1 MWLREGKEVLNM
13 SSSSSSDVYDVPG
26 GLSKRHGEHNGYG
39 IRAQNRIRNAPETEI
54 VHHLHYKDNRYMA
67 LLVSLGMLENRTIL
81 EVGCG
86 TGYFAIYLARQGA
99 NVFGCDIAFEAV
111 KATHQRA
118 KLNKVDGSYIKVNMA
133 YPLPFASE
141 SFDIVVGVDVCHH
154 LTRPDVLNVL
164 NESFRVLRR
173 GGKAIFVEPVED
185 SMIFSF
191 IQNLFP
197 SGKKDSRD
205 YRPTCLSRRAY
216 LDYLRKADDRSLT
229 SRELIE
235 AGQRFKSVRL
245 RQFGLFNRLEGLFEF
260 IGVQSTRLN
269 QLLQSMD
276 HYILKYCAPMRRFC
290 RNVVIE
296 YLK

>member
-26 GLSKRHGEHNGYG
+26 GLSKRQGEYNGYG

-67 LLVSLGMLENRTIL
+67 LLVSLGVLEDRTIL

-86 TGYFAIYLARQGA
+86 TGSFAIYLARQGA

-111 KATHQRA
+111 KATQQRA
-118 KLNKVDGSYIKVNMA
+118 KLNKVNGSFLQVNLA

-154 LTRPDVLNVL
+154 LTRPDVLNAL
-164 NESFRVLRR
+164 NEAYRVLRK
-173 GGKAIFVEPVED
+173 GGRAIIVEPIED

-197 SGKKDSRD
+197 SGKKDSRE
-205 YRPTCLSRRAY
+205 YRPSYLSRHAY
-216 LDYLRKADDRSLT
+216 LNYLEKADDRSLT

-235 AGQRFKSVRL
+235 AGQRFKGVNI
-245 RQFGLFNRLEGLFEF
+245 QKYGLFDRLEGLFEF
-260 IGVQSTRLN
+260 TGYKPRFITP
-269 QLLQSMD
+269 LLQGLD
-276 HYILKYCAPMRRFC
+276 HFILKNCAPMRRFC